1 MTDTECVEIEQLCR
15 MEPSQAAIKIG
26 KSLLKDILPK
36 DPKERRSFLKTIR
49 ECRNVLGKGHEWG
62 LLHASAERGHKL
74 ADESTSKELDI
85 ERDLWHL
92 YILDN
97 YKFRHYKSPISNP
110 VFQIMIPNRNYKSV
124 DDNSC

>member
-1 MTDTECVEIEQLCR
+1 M
-15 MEPSQAAIKIG
+15 
-26 KSLLKDILPK
+26 SLLL
-36 DPKERRSFLKTIR
+36 
-49 ECRNVLGKGHEWG
+49 VH
-62 LLHASAERGHKL
+62 
-74 ADESTSKELDI
+74 DESTSKELNV